1 MARCNASVIII
12 DTGISSAYGGVLSAL
27 EIIYTLTAVDRRG
40 RDHSQDP
47 FLLSTGSESMAGL
60 KGRFIERE
68 EVHAIYEKSRK
79 WLALEE
85 REVVLD

>member
-1 MARCNASVIII
+1 M
-12 DTGISSAYGGVLSAL
+12 GGVLSAL
-27 EIIYTLTAVDRRG
+27 EIVYTLTPVDRRG

-47 FLLSTGSESMAGL
+47 LLLSTSSESIAGL
-60 KGRFIERE
+60 KGRFVERE
-68 EVHAIYEKSRK
+68 EVHAIYEHSRK

>member
-27 EIIYTLTAVDRRG
+27 EIIYTLTPVDRRG

-47 FLLSTGSESMAGL
+47 FLLSIGSESIGL

>member
-27 EIIYTLTAVDRRG
+27 EIIYTLTPVDRRG
-40 RDHSQDP
+40 RDHNQDP
-47 FLLSTGSESMAGL
+47 FLLSTGSESIGL

-79 WLALEE
+79 WLTLEE